1 MIKNVIFLVKIEVAR
16 AIGEM
21 LVGGYSQVS
30 KMSAEGRAQMNFD
43 YQQCLHRLELVSGV
57 KSPPAIRTYT
67 ETFIRAFYLTED
79 ELNSKIIIFTGE
91 LSYSIRL
98 YRNEHHVRCK
108 NSSSACSP
116 VWS

>member
-1 MIKNVIFLVKIEVAR
+1 LIKNVIFLVKIEVAR

-79 ELNSKIIIFTGE
+79 ELNSKIIIFT
-91 LSYSIRL
+91 
-98 YRNEHHVRCK
+98 
-108 NSSSACSP
+108 
-116 VWS
+116 